1 MLWGPGILSFV
12 VAFVALRLL
21 IGPFAR
27 FALDHPNERSLH
39 ERPVPRTGGIA
50 VLAGTASVIVFLE
63 HAYWLPLALA
73 LILAAVSLVDDLRD
87 MPTPVRLIAHLT
99 AAAVLVGNALWPGHP
114 LGVVLLVIAI
124 AWITNLY
131 NFMDGSDGLA
141 GGMAVLG
148 FGTYAVAAYLA
159 GDAVLAALCVAIAG
173 AAAAFLTHNFP
184 PARIF
189 LGDVGAIPLGFLAG
203 ALGVIGWQGGLWPL
217 WFPVLVFGP
226 FIGDATITLIRRL
239 LRRERV
245 WQAHRDHYY
254 QRLVRMGAGH
264 RGTALVGYAVM
275 AACAAVALFG
285 RTQPPI
291 IQVLAFLSAASGL
304 AVIAAWVDMRWSRFS
319 RAA

>member
-21 IGPFAR
+21 IGPFAHLV
-27 FALDHPNERSLH
+27 LDEPNERSLH

-50 VLAGTASVIVFLE
+50 VLAGTASAVVFLKG
-63 HAYWLPLALA
+63 AYWLPLALA
-73 LILAAVSLVDDLRD
+73 GMLAAVSLVDDLRN

-99 AAAVLVGNALWPGHP
+99 AAAVLVGNVLWPGHP
-114 LGVVLLVIAI
+114 LGVVLLVVAI

-141 GGMAVLG
+141 GGMAVVG
-148 FGTYAVAAYLA
+148 FGIYALAAYWA
-159 GDAVLAALCVAIAG
+159 GDFRLSSFCVALVA

-189 LGDVGAIPLGFLAG
+189 LGDVGSIPLGFLAG
-203 ALGVIGWQGGLWPL
+203 ALGVLGWAGGLWPL

-226 FIGDATITLIRRL
+226 FIGDATITLVRRL

-254 QRLVRMGAGH
+254 QRLVRMGFGH
-264 RGTALVGYAVM
+264 RGTALIAYAVM
-275 AACAAVALFG
+275 AACGAVALFG

-291 IQVLAFLSAASGL
+291 IQILAFLAAAAGL
-304 AVIAAWVDMRWSRFS
+304 AAIAAWVDLRWARFS